1 VDGFK
6 SKTREVTFTYTSNE
20 RRVDIHDL
28 EVRMPA
34 VAAQEAK
41 SRPSD
46 PWKPEQ
52 SQRCP
57 GVSGAVWQRRRS
69 AKKFVVPVK
78 SDLFRIVNPQSRTIL
93 ARKVAKAAEALV
105 SVVLVCFVMGLV
117 VEA

>member
-1 VDGFK
+1 M
-6 SKTREVTFTYTSNE
+6 S
-20 RRVDIHDL
+20 
-28 EVRMPA
+28 A
-34 VAAQEAK
+34 VAAKESK

-57 GVSGAVWQRRRS
+57 GVSGAVWQRRQS

-105 SVVLVCFVMGLV
+105 SVVLFCFVRDLWWKLERNWAERGRSRGRRTQLGRCPRSRK
-117 VEA
+117 